1 LFDQVHFMSSFKKNA
16 FGKSAN
22 CPLSKDLL
30 AFQTGEIPE
39 RERERIAVHLRFCEF
54 CESETEFYARYPQTD
69 EIIEQTEIPAP
80 LLELAEALLNNR
92 HKDKAVLN
100 KLLSETERLKLQKF

>member
-1 LFDQVHFMSSFKKNA
+1 MSSFKKAA
-16 FGKSAN
+16 FEKSVN

-30 AFQTGEIPE
+30 AFQIGEITP
-39 RERERIAVHLRFCEF
+39 RERERIMIHLRFCEF

-92 HKDKAVLN
+92 HKDKAILN
-100 KLLSETERLKLQKF
+100 KLLNEKRGLRLQKL